1 MAVDCVVFERV
12 VFEHI
17 YEYLNSNNLL
27 YRSQYSQGAKLNNCA
42 NLGESVKFGM
52 MLVFGV
58 QNIVQGE
65 SKRNNHSGSHF
76 EQNSKWPPNCL
87 VHELTFELF
96 TQEHCVIPLLRGFSG
111 C

>member
-1 MAVDCVVFERV
+1 
-12 VFEHI
+12 
-17 YEYLNSNNLL
+17 
-27 YRSQYSQGAKLNNCA
+27 
-42 NLGESVKFGM
+42 M

-65 SKRNNHSGSHF
+65 SKRNNHSGGHF

-96 TQEHCVIPLLRGFSG
+96 TQEHCVIPLLGGFQGAESIYAFIYRTRGHTDVITTAHIIYPTNG
-111 C
+111 KNKHNRV